1 MNKQILVKNLD
12 GLPQNS
18 NIFLQIL
25 MITLKSK
32 RHFKGN
38 AQFLFL
44 CNPQKSG
51 ALRVCITFPQIIQ
64 KILT

>member
-1 MNKQILVKNLD
+1 MNTQILVKNLD

-32 RHFKGN
+32 R
-38 AQFLFL
+38 QFNIIQFFSYYLNQLFL
-44 CNPQKSG
+44 EAFL
-51 ALRVCITFPQIIQ
+51 AL
-64 KILT
+64 K